1 MDAKILNFARNN
13 DYNQLREYISDY
25 ETAEITQVVAR
36 YLSDEN
42 LLTGD
47 KRDCFTVLR
56 SILKATPPDNDK
68 NKARRSAI
76 LITFVKWLDEK
87 GNHVSQSVD
96 KSISEIVD
104 LLDSEIDSFQVTS
117 MIEATNHIIDSINQ
131 NRPLHPKLLAFIP
144 KFLSTLDA
152 FESVTIR
159 TATGTRSFTGT
170 QYRDIILNRICLAK
184 WHIENVL
191 SIISMFPDIPMSK
204 ETAEC
209 AVEKVMSYFDD
220 MDANETPPIVY
231 KLLLLSRKDHKRVII
246 KGITSYYNR
255 LDETHITTSQVDT
268 TPPSSS
274 TFSQVSHIEG
284 TVLIHFCFAV
294 KQDQELGVEL
304 IKYIKSEKSSGLTP
318 FNLACLLSVARIHRF
333 EDTILD
339 YLKSAITATF
349 KDKERLEKSPWISAL
364 SFIDTSVPV
373 LQIFSELIKKTAYGW
388 DQTTQSLIQL
398 GVLLMDS
405 TGSTLVNRK
414 DTLKP
419 KGSPMTTTD
428 MVGELATR
436 ILLEMFKLHDV
447 VRNEILD
454 QILNRIIGKSTSVTY
469 FLRLLEMIVYEAP
482 QALHSYLPRIK
493 EAFDYLSL
501 LPLSTAKGLLTA
513 VQPIVYM
520 NQSFRDSL
528 ILVLRKAMFSR
539 DVSGRQI
546 AVTGLLSLLRMT
558 AVTSGQSSESVATSS
573 ISNPDHH
580 TQTLA
585 LEILGMLRKCFSLQ
599 PQIRL
604 VLYEGLMNLMDF
616 RHDLNRT
623 IFETIYPHFMKYF
636 EMETG
641 VHATIK
647 LETCIDASND
657 EPTIIEPLPYLLSC
671 LSKSIALM
679 LKNKDCSENDTFEE
693 EQFKEC
699 RNQLQLLADRMT
711 KSDMVDLSVD
721 PCADFNITSSEGIRN
736 NIIVS
741 LLLGCYEAMI
751 EHCYFCNDNVVDAA
765 ENISKLFKRYMA
777 LLDILKEKSIS
788 TKGRKMLTANI
799 DISTLSFRCIAELCQ
814 FTFEDSSTTTVNQAK
829 KILRSDTDFVKYLT
843 TAAHHKISEILSRLD
858 SEDISSFNYCVS
870 MAKVFMNEFIR
881 KNNENISTLY
891 ISDKKEKAFIE
902 CFTLLTEA
910 VATRWPEKLVEFLSM
925 VYPTDEKEDTTHT
938 DLNRWLG
945 AYIVEFERLIM
956 TTIDEKTPLIREA
969 SSLCQTLSLF
979 AKQFLKR
986 PNQNNSKEHLEQL
999 IAWLRD
1005 LCSDR
1010 EIDDSNLAKNFVS
1023 LLIKLEKDIG
1033 DFNIAAEFA
1042 QDVLTVWGEIDAE
1055 AYESNAVKPK
1065 YAIVNA
1071 RTGVHVCNVLI
1082 TFLMETM
1089 DDIDWC
1095 LGRLKGSVE
1104 GASTVSPIC
1113 KKLEIMIRTIV
1124 SLERASLPISSAEH
1138 LIKCLIKTYKVLA
1151 TLTKHMIATG
1161 GDTPSHFVDIIKL
1174 TGDQLTENFYTLLM
1188 AFGQLNS
1195 GGRQTSNNGKGKS
1208 KTTKARIARES
1219 KLVPS
1224 AVFTHEQFEK
1234 SILQLSK
1241 KSKTNLM
1248 QYMKRS
1254 TARDFRIKVKK
1265 IDEVTE
1271 EQLNKPDK
1279 KTKKRTNPDRDN
1291 KDVGDTSE
1299 AGKMNRK
1306 LKKSR
1311 SE

>member
-13 DYNQLREYISDY
+13 DYNQLREYISDH
-25 ETAEITQVVAR
+25 ETTELSVRRNKMTQVVAR
-36 YLSDEN
+36 YLNDES

-47 KRDCFTVLR
+47 ERDCFTVLR
-56 SILKATPPDNDK
+56 SILKATPPDSDK

-76 LITFVKWLDEK
+76 LMTIVKWLDVK

-96 KSISEIVD
+96 KAISEIVD
-104 LLDSEIDSFQVTS
+104 LLDSEIDGFQVTS

-131 NRPLHPKLLAFIP
+131 NRPLHSKLLALIP
-144 KFLSTLDA
+144 KFLSTLDT

-170 QYRDIILNRICLAK
+170 QYRDIILNRICLAE

-204 ETAEC
+204 ETAER
-209 AVEKVMSYFDD
+209 AVDKVMSYFDD

-246 KGITSYYNR
+246 KGITSYYSKLDDR
-255 LDETHITTSQVDT
+255 LREKHTSHVEIT
-268 TPPSSS
+268 PSSS

-284 TVLIHFCFAV
+284 TVLIHLCFAV

-304 IKYIKSEKSSGLTP
+304 IKYIKSKKSSALTP

-339 YLKSAITATF
+339 YLKSTITATF

-364 SFIDTSVPV
+364 SIVDTSAPI

-405 TGSTLVNRK
+405 TGSASLNRK

-454 QILNRIIGKSTSVTY
+454 QVLNRIIGKSTSVTY

-501 LPLSTAKGLLTA
+501 LPLTTAKGLLTA

-558 AVTSGQSSESVATSS
+558 VVTSANGQSSESAATFSM
-573 ISNPDHH
+573 SNPDHH
-580 TQTLA
+580 IQALA

-604 VLYEGLMNLMDF
+604 ALYEGLMNLMDV

-636 EMETG
+636 EMETS

-647 LETCIDASND
+647 LETCIDASNE

-679 LKNKDCSENDTFEE
+679 SKNNDCSENDTFEE
-693 EQFKEC
+693 EQFKGC
-699 RNQLQLLADRMT
+699 RNQLQLLTDRLT
-711 KSDMVDLSVD
+711 KSDMTDLSVD

-736 NIIVS
+736 SIIVS

-751 EHCYFCNDNVVDAA
+751 EHCYFCNDNIVDAA

-777 LLDILKEKSIS
+777 LLDLLKEKSINS
-788 TKGRKMLTANI
+788 KGRKMHTANV

-829 KILRSDTDFVKYLT
+829 KILRSDTDFVRYLT
-843 TAAHHKISEILSRLD
+843 TAAHHKISEMLSRLD
-858 SEDISSFNYCVS
+858 SEDASSFDYCVS
-870 MAKVFMNEFIR
+870 MAKGKSILTIV
-881 KNNENISTLY
+881 
-891 ISDKKEKAFIE
+891 IE

-910 VATRWPEKLVEFLSM
+910 VATHWPEKLVEFLSM
-925 VYPTDEKEDTTHT
+925 VYPTDEKEDITHT

-945 AYIVEFERLIM
+945 AYTVELERLIM
-956 TTIDEKTPLIREA
+956 TTIDEKTPLIKEA

-979 AKQFLKR
+979 AKQYKR
-986 PNQNNSKEHLEQL
+986 PNQNDSKEHLEQL
-999 IAWLRD
+999 ITWLRD

-1023 LLIKLEKDIG
+1023 LLIKLEQEIG
-1033 DFNIAAEFA
+1033 NFNITAEFA

-1055 AYESNAVKPK
+1055 AYESNIVKPK

-1071 RTGVHVCNVLI
+1071 RTVVHVCNVLI
-1082 TFLMETM
+1082 AFLMETM

-1104 GASTVSPIC
+1104 GVSTVSPIC
-1113 KKLEIMIRTIV
+1113 KKLEIMIRAIV
-1124 SLERASLPISSAEH
+1124 SLERACLPISSAEH

-1151 TLTKHMIATG
+1151 TLTKHMITTG
-1161 GDTPSHFVDIIKL
+1161 GDTPSQFVDIIKL

-1195 GGRQTSNNGKGKS
+1195 DGRQKSNNGKGKS

-1219 KLVPS
+1219 KLVPN

-1265 IDEVTE
+1265 IDVKEQHL
-1271 EQLNKPDK
+1271 QLNKPDQKPDK

-1291 KDVGDTSE
+1291 KDVVDTSE
-1299 AGKMNRK
+1299 AGKINRK